1 MFVSKKKT
9 ILEQLE
15 LPAEEYHDASPKGSI
30 DKPIQGLIKEINS
43 IPNLV
48 TTSSCSGRIA
58 VYLEGERCNLGGKGG
73 GKWLFVSHEPLDVT
87 KQNFSLY
94 SLFNMKSSQTQG
106 ASVSAA
112 RFIHF
117 KFEAMVRGHDRFK
130 NVSFA
135 QISYRFYTFWLLHY
149 TMLSKFLLPPSKLV
163 FVRAVRSILLPKI
176 ILQHR
181 SLR

>member
-15 LPAEEYHDASPKGSI
+15 LPAEEYHDSSPKGSI
-30 DKPIQGLIKEINS
+30 DKPIQGLITEINS

-58 VYLEGERCNLGGKGG
+58 VYLEGERCPSSSKRRSPGGKGG

-87 KQNFSLY
+87 KQKFSLY

-106 ASVSAA
+106 ASVPLDAA

-117 KFEAMVRGHDRFK
+117 KFEAMVRGHG
-130 NVSFA
+130 
-135 QISYRFYTFWLLHY
+135 
-149 TMLSKFLLPPSKLV
+149 P
-163 FVRAVRSILLPKI
+163 
-176 ILQHR
+176 
-181 SLR
+181 